1 MRVAFMIFLLFVF
14 ILAVYFL
21 LMYSPAM
28 YTGSSEL
35 VDSSKHIVLTGHRG
49 AAGLA
54 PENTLAAVKA
64 GLEQG
69 VDRIEIDVHQTKD
82 NKIVVLH
89 DPKIDRTTN
98 GKGYVKDLTFYEIRK
113 YNAGSWFDTTFK
125 DEKIPT
131 LDEIMR
137 LVNGKATLV
146 IEIKAF
152 ADYYKGIEKRVVN
165 IIHKHNALD
174 WTAIC
179 SFDDEVLLK
188 VNELDS
194 NIVLHKLFILK
205 FPFLKL
211 FNDGSLRIAD
221 FQYYNFVDEFSVY
234 YPFANKRLIN
244 KVHRLNKPINVWT
257 VDDTVKINRLINLGV
272 DGIITNHPEYF
283 RRGEIEN

>member
-1 MRVAFMIFLLFVF
+1 MAFIIFLTLVF
-14 ILAVYFL
+14 IFAVYFL
-21 LMYSPAM
+21 LMYSSAM
-28 YTGSSEL
+28 YTGSAE
-35 VDSSKHIVLTGHRG
+35 VADTTKHIALTGHRG

-54 PENTLAAVKA
+54 PENTLAAIKA

-82 NKIVVLH
+82 HKIVVLH
-89 DPKIDRTTN
+89 DPSIDRTTN
-98 GKGYVKDLTFYEIRK
+98 GKGYVKDLSFYEIRK
-113 YNAGSWFDTTFK
+113 YSAGAWFGEQFK

-131 LDEIMR
+131 LDEVLHLIK
-137 LVNGKATLV
+137 GKATLV

-152 ADYYKGIEKRVVN
+152 DDYYKGIEKRVIN
-165 IIHKHNALD
+165 TIHKYNAKD

-188 VNELDS
+188 VHELDS

-211 FNDGSLRIAD
+211 FNDESFRIVD
-221 FQYYNFVDEFSVY
+221 FQYYHFVDEFSVY
-234 YPFANKRLIN
+234 YPFANKRLID
-244 KVHRLNKPINVWT
+244 KIHRLNKPINVWT

-283 RRGEIEN
+283 HRKKKD